1 MSKPARERRKAPR
14 VVAKLA
20 MQVSG
25 PGDDASVLTTESV
38 NLSSS
43 GLQFQSRAFLAPLT
57 RVSLTLL
64 LPPFGR
70 RLRRERLVRCE
81 GVIVRC
87 EESERMLK
95 RPRFHLAC
103 YFTDVGEGDRELLE
117 LYVAWRALRSVTGRA
132 PAATGSRSRRP
143 SAAS

>member
-20 MQVSG
+20 MQVSEIR
-25 PGDDASVLTTESV
+25 DDASVVTTESV

-43 GLQFQSRAFLAPLT
+43 GLQFQSRTFLPPLT
-57 RVSLTLL
+57 KVALTLL
-64 LPPFGR
+64 VPPFG

-87 EESERMLK
+87 EEAERALK
-95 RPRFHLAC
+95 RPRYHLAC
-103 YFTDVGEGDRELLE
+103 YFTDVAADDRTLVEQ
-117 LYVAWRALRSVTGRA
+117 YVTWRAIRTLSGRVN
-132 PAATGSRSRRP
+132 GSGARMRRP